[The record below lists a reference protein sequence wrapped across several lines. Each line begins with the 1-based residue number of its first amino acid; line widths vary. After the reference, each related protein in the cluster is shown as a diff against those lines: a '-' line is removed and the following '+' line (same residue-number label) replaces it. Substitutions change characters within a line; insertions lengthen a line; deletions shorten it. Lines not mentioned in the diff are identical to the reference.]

1 MAKSIIPDE
10 VQVLRFFET
19 GSLERA
25 EVLFNIVSE
34 KMRERLRGAPQD
46 RPAQTV
52 APRRRTA
59 AQNPRAAG
67 LESGEQPPPA

>member
-34 KMRERLRGAPQD
+34 KMHERLRGANQD
-46 RPAQTV
+46 RPAQSNS
-52 APRRRTA
+52 PRKRNTA
-59 AQNPRAAG
+59 ANARATG
-67 LESGEQPPPA
+67 GESADQTTPA